1 MVTPIHRPRIL
12 VLTHNFPRFENDI
25 SGIGFQPLYRAL
37 SKYLDLHF
45 VVPHDAGLKDFEQ
58 VGNLHVHRF
67 RYASDADETLAYRG
81 EMHQRVLRQPLLA
94 ASFFQAYKDK
104 GLELVDKVFPKAI
117 WAHWWLPGGL
127 VGRAIARRTDLPFV
141 ITCHGTD
148 IHLLKKY
155 SWIKPLA
162 RYVFKYA
169 RSINVVSSYL
179 EQTLLSQIDD
189 STVNG
194 KTFVAPLISDSKN
207 TFYDPRVRRR
217 DGSII
222 SASRFT
228 KQKHLDTLIKAI
240 KNVVDSGTP
249 CTLTLYGDGPEEAA
263 LRALVSDLNL
273 NDVVKFHPPVT
284 QDVLGQRYRESDIV
298 ALVSER
304 EGYGMTLVEAMMCGC
319 AAIGAN
325 SGGITDI
332 ITRNGEDGLLVEP
345 GDVDSLTEALKKF
358 LTNDEYRQSIAAK
371 GRVSVAARF
380 SEKELTNLL
389 VSRLLPQSRA

>member
-1 MVTPIHRPRIL
+1 MVTPVHRPRIL
-12 VLTHNFPRFENDI
+12 VLTHNFPRYENDI

-37 SKYLDLHF
+37 ARYLDLHF
-45 VVPHDAGLKDFEQ
+45 VVPHDAGLKEFEQ
-58 VGNLHVHRF
+58 IGNLHVHRF

-104 GLELVDKVFPKAI
+104 ALELTDKVFPKTV

-127 VGRAIARRTDLPFV
+127 VGRFIAKKTDLPFV
-141 ITCHGTD
+141 VTCHGTD

-155 SWIKPLA
+155 PWMKPLA
-162 RYVFKYA
+162 RQVFKYA
-169 RSINVVSSYL
+169 RSINVVSTYL
-179 EQTLLSQIDD
+179 ENTLLAQIED
-189 STVNG
+189 SSVAG

-207 TFYDPRVRRR
+207 IFYDPRVRRI
-217 DGSII
+217 DGTIV

-228 KQKHLDTLIKAI
+228 RQKNLDVLIRAV
-240 KNVVDSGTP
+240 KNVVDSGIK
-249 CTLTLYGDGPEEAA
+249 CSLTLYGEGPEEAA
-263 LRALVSDLNL
+263 LRALVAELQL
-273 NDVVKFHPPVT
+273 PEVVKFHPPVT
-284 QDVLGQRYRESDIV
+284 QEILGQRYRESDLV

-332 ITRNGEDGLLVEP
+332 IQRPGEDGLLVEP
-345 GDVDSLTEALKKF
+345 RDVAGLTEALRRL
-358 LTNDEYRQSIAAK
+358 LTDDDYRQSIAAK
-371 GRVSVAARF
+371 GRVSVSTRF
-380 SEKELTNLL
+380 SEKELTNLI
-389 VSRLLPQSRA
+389 VSHLLPQAKI